1 MKVKFLKSPVGAF
14 KLAYSQGE
22 EAVVNDALAIE
33 MIEAEFAV
41 EVKEE
46 VIETA
51 TKKDFVEVPEKKKG
65 KK

>member
-14 KLAYSQGE
+14 RLAYSEGE
-22 EAVVNDALAIE
+22 EAVVNENLGNE
-33 MIEAEFAV
+33 MIEAGFAI
-41 EVKEE
+41 EVKQEE

-51 TKKDFVEVPEKKKG
+51 TNKEFKENAKKG